1 MSAGDTSY
9 FLTRYRIDGENDE
22 EFGITSVAEK
32 VLENERE
39 AIRSVWPDA
48 EVEGYDAGLDPDSIN
63 VDLELEADETFPRRA
78 NEAIQKIYGA
88 CGLQTDEIDYMDI
101 NIHAGEDG
109 RISFTIDSSNNYHYM
124 VYSGHYSGE
133 SIKPY
138 QEEFD
143 RILQNDPFYTETVR
157 KASDTAWSYYY
168 D

>member
-1 MSAGDTSY
+1 MLLSEDSERNENNENNEVRY
-9 FLTRYRIDGENDE
+9 FHQ
-22 EFGITSVAEK
+22 
-32 VLENERE
+32 
-39 AIRSVWPDA
+39 
-48 EVEGYDAGLDPDSIN
+48 
-63 VDLELEADETFPRRA
+63 
-78 NEAIQKIYGA
+78 NEAIQKIYSA
-88 CGLQTDEIDYMDI
+88 SGLASGEIDYM
-101 NIHAGEDG
+101 NITIYAGEDG

-157 KASDTAWSYYY
+157 KASDTAWTHYY